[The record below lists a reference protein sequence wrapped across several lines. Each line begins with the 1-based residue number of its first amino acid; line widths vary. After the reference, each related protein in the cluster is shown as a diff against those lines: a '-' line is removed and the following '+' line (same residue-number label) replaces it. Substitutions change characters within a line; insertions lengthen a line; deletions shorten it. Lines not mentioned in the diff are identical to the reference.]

1 MTTLI
6 IRDEEISDAQAIYD
20 LTAIAFKPMA
30 YSDGTEAPLVG
41 QLREDG
47 DLTISLVATC
57 DEKVIGH
64 VAFSPVMINN
74 IHDHWYGLGPISVHP
89 DVQKQGIG
97 SQLIKEGFT
106 RLKALGAKGCALIGD
121 PKYYKR
127 FGFQNDGKL
136 SYANVPKEAVMWIG
150 FDNEPQEGNLK
161 FSPAFGE

>member
-1 MTTLI
+1 MTTLL

-41 QLREDG
+41 KLREDG
-47 DLTISLVATC
+47 DLTISLVAMSG
-57 DEKVIGH
+57 DELVGH
-64 VAFSPVMINN
+64 VAFSPVTINGV
-74 IHDHWYGLGPISVHP
+74 HDQWFGLGPISVHP

-97 SQLIKEGFT
+97 SQLIKEGFV
-106 RLKALGAKGCALIGD
+106 RLKQMGAKDCVLIGD

-127 FGFQNDGKL
+127 FGFENDGKL

-150 FDNEPQEGNLK
+150 FDSEPQEGILK

>member
-47 DLTISLVATC
+47 DLTISLVATR

-64 VAFSPVMINN
+64 VAFSPVTINN

-97 SQLIKEGFT
+97 SQLIREGFI

-127 FGFQNDGKL
+127 FGFENDGKL

-150 FDNEPQEGNLK
+150 FDNEPQEGILK
-161 FSPAFGE
+161 FSSAFGE